1 MTFDDLLRKKRYG
14 GELQKEEIDFF
25 IDRLTADALPDYKV
39 SAFLMA
45 VCLQGM
51 TDRETADLTE
61 AMANSGNTLDL
72 SLFGDQTVDK
82 HSTGGVGDKTTLIV
96 APIAACAGCKIA
108 KMSGRGLGDTGGT
121 IDKLEAIPGFSVEPA
136 KDEFLRQVED
146 VGIAVVSQSGEL
158 APADKKLYALR
169 DVTCTVDSIPLI
181 ASSIMSKKL
190 AAGAR
195 HIVLDVKCGSGAFM
209 KTLPEALELAQ
220 TMIEIG
226 SRKGRVVCALVSDM
240 QTPLGSCVGNALEVM
255 EAADVLKGKTTGGA
269 LYDVALTLAGL
280 MIASVKQL
288 PYAQGRAK
296 AEQILKSGAAY
307 DKFLAWL
314 QAQGADALV
323 CSHLEAL
330 PLSSRCFTLT
340 AGQGGYLAGIRA
352 DLAGHLAKQLGAGRE
367 NKGDSIDYGAG
378 IRFLASIGEQIAP
391 GHPLAALYTEKPIG
405 DEKLRGLAED
415 LFIFSEKRPET
426 TSPILQILQ

>member
-146 VGIAVVSQSGEL
+146 VGIAVFQ
-158 APADKKLYALR
+158 
-169 DVTCTVDSIPLI
+169 
-181 ASSIMSKKL
+181 
-190 AAGAR
+190 
-195 HIVLDVKCGSGAFM
+195 VLQYGAFAVLLGAVVKAHDVVRKYFATSFGQVIRM
-209 KTLPEALELAQ
+209 
-220 TMIEIG
+220 EI
-226 SRKGRVVCALVSDM
+226 
-240 QTPLGSCVGNALEVM
+240 
-255 EAADVLKGKTTGGA
+255 
-269 LYDVALTLAGL
+269 
-280 MIASVKQL
+280 
-288 PYAQGRAK
+288 
-296 AEQILKSGAAY
+296 
-307 DKFLAWL
+307 
-314 QAQGADALV
+314 QGAIRPQW
-323 CSHLEAL
+323 HEA
-330 PLSSRCFTLT
+330 CQKKQQ
-340 AGQGGYLAGIRA
+340 GQ
-352 DLAGHLAKQLGAGRE
+352 
-367 NKGDSIDYGAG
+367 
-378 IRFLASIGEQIAP
+378 
-391 GHPLAALYTEKPIG
+391 
-405 DEKLRGLAED
+405 
-415 LFIFSEKRPET
+415 
-426 TSPILQILQ
+426 